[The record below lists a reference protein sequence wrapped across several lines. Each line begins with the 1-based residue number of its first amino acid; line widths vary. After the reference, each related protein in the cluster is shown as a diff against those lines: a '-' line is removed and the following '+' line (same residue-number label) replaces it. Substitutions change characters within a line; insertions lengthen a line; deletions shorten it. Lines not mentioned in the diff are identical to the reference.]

1 NNKNENT
8 QSINLSQHQMQASG
22 LNIDEYSSSSSSI
35 TNSFVCDKKTSI
47 LLASGALS
55 LPDSEQEKRILLAN
69 VGNWEAVMLSSLNEK
84 VYHFLTSLENIQ
96 DVLVDQPI
104 GQWMLPITTKSFLLL
119 TTRTNNKM
127 SNMSKFANIIDANIE
142 PMEDMEFEELL
153 QQVEEPAVTT
163 SPSPAK
169 IGDSIDEVIKSLEAR
184 FLEATNNVNQAVMN
198 RADVT
203 EVGRLMSEAEATN
216 QQLQYFQNV
225 KSARGQQPATNPT
238 NAEN

>member
-1 NNKNENT
+1 
-8 QSINLSQHQMQASG
+8 
-22 LNIDEYSSSSSSI
+22 
-35 TNSFVCDKKTSI
+35 
-47 LLASGALS
+47 
-55 LPDSEQEKRILLAN
+55 
-69 VGNWEAVMLSSLNEK
+69 
-84 VYHFLTSLENIQ
+84 
-96 DVLVDQPI
+96 
-104 GQWMLPITTKSFLLL
+104 
-119 TTRTNNKM
+119 M
-127 SNMSKFANIIDANIE
+127 SNMSKFANIE

-169 IGDSIDEVIKSLEAR
+169 IEDSIDEVIKSLEAR

-238 NAEN
+238 NAENVIQPRVGLTLSRRDLPKFQLKTDSPRPFPSEEVFESAEHFLRAFEKILVSANMDIEKNWVSLLLLCL

>member
-1 NNKNENT
+1 MYSEADNNDNNNNNNSSSSSNTINADDSNNKNENT

-104 GQWMLPITTKSFLLL
+104 GQWMLPITTKSVTGECIATNRNHLLHH
-119 TTRTNNKM
+119 
-127 SNMSKFANIIDANIE
+127 FI
-142 PMEDMEFEELL
+142 
-153 QQVEEPAVTT
+153 TT
-163 SPSPAK
+163 SSLYK
-169 IGDSIDEVIKSLEAR
+169 CISSHEYTELSKTIGESINRDWLIFPQYR
-184 FLEATNNVNQAVMN
+184 YAV
-198 RADVT
+198 
-203 EVGRLMSEAEATN
+203 S
-216 QQLQYFQNV
+216 QLFAGVAN
-225 KSARGQQPATNPT
+225 T
-238 NAEN
+238 